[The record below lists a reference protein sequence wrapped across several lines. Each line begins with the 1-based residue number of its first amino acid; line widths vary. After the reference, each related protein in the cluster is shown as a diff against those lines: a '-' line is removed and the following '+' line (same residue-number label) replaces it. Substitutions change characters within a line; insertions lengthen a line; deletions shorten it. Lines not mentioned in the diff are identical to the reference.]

1 MIRGF
6 PMPTVKARLRQV
18 LPRDLFIDLDD
29 TARAAS
35 LKAHEVVRDHTGLK
49 KKRNARGAEGQLRF
63 RILEED
69 FETTCALHGGRL
81 LDGGVMPN
89 TDLKIHQPFM
99 RFEQEGQ
106 GVILA
111 LATMPATG
119 ELPAKNKSRLAGV
132 TINYNLSLRLDLDGT
147 GPQVGDIFAVL
158 LVARDRERA
167 GKIEEIAL
175 GVIESNF
182 ESFLYYEA
190 LDGVLTDAA
199 DVERDDQP
207 ASPAETKT
215 PAPQVTL
222 KKVVKRFVPPEA
234 PNREDEEGGAEG

>member
-1 MIRGF
+1 MPAIR
-6 PMPTVKARLRQV
+6 TRLRKV
-18 LPRDLFIDLDD
+18 LPRGLFIDLDD
-29 TARAAS
+29 MIRAGS
-35 LKAHEVVRDHTGLK
+35 LKAHEVVRDHAGLK

-69 FETTCALHGGRL
+69 FEATCALHGGRL

-99 RFEQEGQ
+99 RFEQNGQ

-119 ELPAKNKSRLAGV
+119 ELPAKNKSRFAGV
-132 TINYNLSLRLDLDGT
+132 TINYDLSLRLDLDGT
-147 GPQVGDIFAVL
+147 GPKVGDIFAVL

-182 ESFLYYEA
+182 ESYLYYEA
-190 LDGVLTDAA
+190 LDGVLADAA
-199 DVERDDQP
+199 DAERDDQRT
-207 ASPAETKT
+207 SPTAETE
-215 PAPQVTL
+215 APRVTL
-222 KKVVKRFVPPEA
+222 KKVVKRFVPPET
-234 PNREDEEGGAEG
+234 PKEEDEGGAEG

>member
-1 MIRGF
+1 MPPIR
-6 PMPTVKARLRQV
+6 VRLRQV

-29 TARAAS
+29 AVRAGS
-35 LKAHEVVRDHTGLK
+35 LKAHEVVRDHAGLK

-69 FETTCALHGGRL
+69 FETTCALHAGRF

-99 RFEQEGQ
+99 RFEQDGQ

-111 LATMPATG
+111 LATMPDSGA
-119 ELPAKNKSRLAGV
+119 LPAKNKSRLAGV
-132 TINYNLSLRLDLDGT
+132 TINYDLSLRLDLDGA
-147 GPQVGDIFAVL
+147 GPKVGDIFAVL

-175 GVIESNF
+175 GVIDSNF
-182 ESFLYYEA
+182 ESYLCYEA
-190 LDGVLTDAA
+190 LDGFLADAA
-199 DVERDDQP
+199 DIERDAQP
-207 ASPAETKT
+207 TSPAETET

-222 KKVVKRFVPPEA
+222 KKLVKRFVPPEA
-234 PNREDEEGGAEG
+234 PNPEDEEGGVEG

>member
-1 MIRGF
+1 
-6 PMPTVKARLRQV
+6 MPTIRARLRNI
-18 LPRDLFIDLDD
+18 LSRDLFIDLDD
-29 TARAAS
+29 TVRAGS
-35 LKAHEVVRDHTGLK
+35 LKAHEIVRDHAGLK

-69 FETTCALHGGRL
+69 FEETCALHGGRL

-99 RFEQEGQ
+99 RFEQDGQ
-106 GVILA
+106 GVVLA

-132 TINYNLSLRLDLDGT
+132 TINYDLSLRLDLDGT
-147 GPQVGDIFAVL
+147 GPKVGDIFAVL

-175 GVIESNF
+175 GVIESNY
-182 ESFLYYEA
+182 ESYLYYEA
-190 LDGVLTDAA
+190 LDGVLADAA
-199 DVERDDQP
+199 DVERDDP
-207 ASPAETKT
+207 RSSPAETEAT
-215 PAPQVTL
+215 TPQVTL

-234 PNREDEEGGAEG
+234 TNSEDEEGGAEGL

>member
-1 MIRGF
+1 MKSVRG
-6 PMPTVKARLRQV
+6 RLRQV
-18 LPRDLFIDLDD
+18 LPRDLVIDLDD
-29 TARAAS
+29 SVRAGS
-35 LKAHEVVRDHTGLK
+35 LKAHKVVRDHAGLK

-81 LDGGVMPN
+81 LDGGVIPN

-99 RFEQEGQ
+99 RFEQDGQ

-111 LATMPATG
+111 LATMPETG
-119 ELPAKNKSRLAGV
+119 ALPAKNKSRIAGV
-132 TINYNLSLRLDLDGT
+132 TINYDLSLRLDLDGT
-147 GPQVGDIFAVL
+147 GPKVGDIFAVL

-182 ESFLYYEA
+182 ESYLYYEA
-190 LDGVLTDAA
+190 LEGVLAGAA
-199 DVERDDQP
+199 EVAPEDKPSSPVETIP
-207 ASPAETKT
+207 V
-215 PAPQVTL
+215 PQVTL
-222 KKVVKRFVPPEA
+222 RKVVKKFVPPEA
-234 PNREDEEGGAEG
+234 PNAENEDGAEG

>member
-1 MIRGF
+1 
-6 PMPTVKARLRQV
+6 MPTIRARLRNV
-18 LPRDLFIDLDD
+18 LSRDLFIDLDD
-29 TARAAS
+29 TVRAGS
-35 LKAHEVVRDHTGLK
+35 LKAHEIVRDHARLK

-69 FETTCALHGGRL
+69 FEETCALHGGRL

-99 RFEQEGQ
+99 RFEQDGQ

-132 TINYNLSLRLDLDGT
+132 TINYDLSLRLNLDGT
-147 GPQVGDIFAVL
+147 GPKVGDIFAVL
-158 LVARDRERA
+158 LVARNRERA

-175 GVIESNF
+175 GVIESNY
-182 ESFLYYEA
+182 ESYLYYEA
-190 LDGVLTDAA
+190 LDGVLADAA
-199 DVERDDQP
+199 DVERADP
-207 ASPAETKT
+207 RLSPAETEA

-234 PNREDEEGGAEG
+234 PPSSEDEEGGAEGL